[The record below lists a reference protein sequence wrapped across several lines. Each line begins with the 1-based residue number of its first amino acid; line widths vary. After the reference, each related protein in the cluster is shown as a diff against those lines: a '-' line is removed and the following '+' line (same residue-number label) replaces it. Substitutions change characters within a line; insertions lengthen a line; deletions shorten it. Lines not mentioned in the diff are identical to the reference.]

1 MYVTLTGPTLRSSG
15 LPAAAVFVHRQASEK
30 VTSMHITEFFI
41 PGDYDSPLT
50 ASGRG
55 RTIAAF
61 HLALGDVDI
70 LTQGEMRR
78 DILNGLMSKSAVNYW
93 LNTQELLEKSRKL
106 GNIQLLRL
114 TDAGLNTCT
123 NSVAGGSNV
132 PTTKSLVDEWRKKLR
147 EGGSGYEKKTYKALP
162 AT

>member
-1 MYVTLTGPTLRSSG
+1 
-15 LPAAAVFVHRQASEK
+15 
-30 VTSMHITEFFI
+30 MHITEFFI

-61 HLALGDVDI
+61 YLALGDVDA
-70 LTQGEMRR
+70 LTQEDMRR
-78 DILNGLMSKSAVNYW
+78 DVLNDLMSKSAVNYW
-93 LNTQELLEKSRKL
+93 LNTQGWLEKSRKV

-114 TDAGLNTCT
+114 TGAGLRTCA

-132 PTTKSLVDEWRKKLR
+132 PTTKSLVDSWRKILR
-147 EGGSGYEKKTYKALP
+147 QGASGCEKRTYKPLP
-162 AT
+162 TSGDSLA